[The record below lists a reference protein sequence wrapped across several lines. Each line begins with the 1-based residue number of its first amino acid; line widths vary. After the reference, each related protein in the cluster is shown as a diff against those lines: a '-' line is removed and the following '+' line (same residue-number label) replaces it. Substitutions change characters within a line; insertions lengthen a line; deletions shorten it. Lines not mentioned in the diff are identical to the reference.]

1 MLSLSRDTATAYVS
15 RAGVYASS
23 HCCMCPRTATYVFS
37 YLLHICSH
45 AGILHIR
52 FLIRLYVSSYC
63 YMCPHT
69 VSRYS
74 HLTCHPLSNTHTVG
88 RRGGQEEEQEQGAP
102 YDSRT
107 SPLAIQQVQRERER
121 RERERR
127 ERERVRETH
136 KIQKLTSFFF
146 PPSGHHRRRQRG
158 SGASRPR
165 HLARARALVLRVRH
179 GNRI

>member
-1 MLSLSRDTATAYVS
+1 MSSYCCTYVS
-15 RAGVYASS
+15 S
-23 HCCMCPRTATYVFS
+23 CCYMCPHTATYMCPHTAVCVLV
-37 YLLHICSH
+37 LLHMCSH

-107 SPLAIQQVQRERER
+107 SPLAIQQVQREGGRER
-121 RERERR
+121 REKRKSERD
-127 ERERVRETH
+127 TH
-136 KIQKLTSFFF
+136 NTKIDVFFF
-146 PPSGHHRRRQRG
+146 FACRTPSKEAAGKRG
-158 SGASRPR
+158 KSPSPS
-165 HLARARALVLRVRH
+165 RARSRTRLKSPARK
-179 GNRI
+179 